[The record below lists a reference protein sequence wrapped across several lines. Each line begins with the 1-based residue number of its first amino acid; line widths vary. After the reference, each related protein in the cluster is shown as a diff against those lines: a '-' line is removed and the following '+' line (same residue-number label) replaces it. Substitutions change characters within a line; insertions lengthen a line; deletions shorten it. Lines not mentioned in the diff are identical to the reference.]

1 MQVSVRTTP
10 RQREFFIKGDFTA
23 QDEKRFFDVF
33 VQIRSMTE
41 SVLAFNLG
49 QCSFVDSAAMGMLVV
64 AFEEAAKRNV
74 SRSIHQA
81 APELE
86 QILRSA
92 GFERFCAFQ

>member
-41 SVLAFNLG
+41 PCLAFNLG
-49 QCSFVDSAAMGMLVV
+49 QCSFIDSAAMGMLVV
-64 AFEEAAKRNV
+64 ACEEAAKRNV
-74 SRSIHQA
+74 SRVIRQA
-81 APELE
+81 PADLE
-86 QILRSA
+86 RVLRSA
-92 GFERFCAFQ
+92 GFDRFYAFQ